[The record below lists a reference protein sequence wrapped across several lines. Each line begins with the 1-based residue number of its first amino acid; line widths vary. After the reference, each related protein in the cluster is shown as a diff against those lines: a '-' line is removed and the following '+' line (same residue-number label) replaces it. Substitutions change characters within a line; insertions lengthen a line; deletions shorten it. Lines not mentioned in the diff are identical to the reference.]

1 MNNTDY
7 IDNFFKGSNSPEEK
21 ASFEQRI
28 VTDSSFAEEVA
39 FYVASLN
46 LLKEQL
52 QAEKKIN
59 FRKIYEAQKETPI
72 VQMPVK
78 KWWRYVAAASIFFAV
93 VLAAWFFSTRETPQ
107 QLAGN
112 YIQQNFTV
120 LNVTM
125 GSKEDSLQTGLR
137 LFNQNKFPA
146 ALQQFESI
154 LKNDSTND
162 NAKKYAGIVCLR
174 LGNYDKAIN
183 YFRLLE
189 WQVGLYSNP
198 GKLYHALSL
207 LKRNKNDDKAGA
219 KILLQQII
227 EQNAE
232 GKETAEEWM
241 KKL

>member
-1 MNNTDY
+1 M
-7 IDNFFKGSNSPEEK
+7 
-21 ASFEQRI
+21 
-28 VTDSSFAEEVA
+28 
-39 FYVASLN
+39 
-46 LLKEQL
+46 
-52 QAEKKIN
+52 
-59 FRKIYEAQKETPI
+59 
-72 VQMPVK
+72 
-78 KWWRYVAAASIFFAV
+78 AAASIFFAIV
-93 VLAAWFFSTRETPQ
+93 FAAWFFSAHETPQ
-107 QLAGN
+107 QLADN
-112 YIQQNFTV
+112 YIHQNFAI

-125 GSKEDSLQTGLR
+125 GSREDSLQKGLR

-162 NAKKYAGIVCLR
+162 NAKKYAGIACLR
-174 LGNYDKAIN
+174 LGDYDKAIN
-183 YFRLLE
+183 YFSLLE

-207 LKRNKNDDKAGA
+207 LKRNTNDDKAAA